1 MTTETQ
7 TNLTLEQLPYGYE
20 AGLLTDLIALPG
32 KLFAAI
38 DTFFAT
44 LDEAVAMRNRYAEL
58 DRIGVDRATIAQTVA
73 QEAGLFVAAPV
84 ADNSNEQF
92 RKAA

>member
-1 MTTETQ
+1 MTTQTQ
-7 TNLTLEQLPYGYE
+7 TNLQLEQLPYGYE
-20 AGLLTDLIALPG
+20 AGLVTDLMALPG
-32 KLFAAI
+32 KLVAAI
-38 DTFFAT
+38 GKLFDT
-44 LDEAVAMRNRYAEL
+44 LDEAIALRNRYAEL